1 MKRNAESPGKYRN
14 KVALSARFRRTES
27 GHFMSFGEETFWTVI
42 KRRIP
47 MEMMKNPEQQP
58 RPGRGKLILQFLK
71 GSKTFFFICM
81 FCSALSGLA
90 ETVMPQIVRVTV
102 DNIIGSASVENLSPV
117 IRSALA
123 AFGGP
128 EYLRVHLWI
137 MALAVV
143 AVALVNVAAIYCFR
157 VFNARG
163 GETLVKNMRD
173 TLYRHI
179 ARLPFQWH
187 MQNHTGDIIQ
197 RCTSD
202 IDTTRN
208 FISEQLIVLVRILF
222 MLVLSMMFM
231 FSMNVT
237 LTLIAMAP
245 LPVIVWYSIFF
256 HHKFRKGFQECD
268 ENEGKLSA
276 MVQENLTGVRVVRA
290 FGRER
295 YERDRFGKQ
304 NSFYTGLWVKLGKL
318 MAFFW
323 CSADILSGIQIMLVV
338 IFGVLFCLHRG
349 MTAGEFIAFVSY
361 NGMLVWPVR
370 QLGRMISEMS
380 KAGVGIDRIGYIMDA
395 EEEKDEP
402 DAFDAPMDGDI
413 RFEHVTF
420 GYEGSPEMLHD
431 VDLTIPAGTTLGI
444 LGGTGSGKSTMMYLL
459 DRLYPLPEEGGRIT
473 VGGTDIRKI
482 RLEHLRRNIGIVLQE
497 PFLFSRTLREN
508 LAITSPDLDEAALRD
523 AARTAC
529 LEETIASFSKGYD
542 TFVGERGVTL
552 SGGQKQRAAIARML
566 MRQTPIMIFDDSLS
580 AVDTETDAKIR
591 SALEKRFGSA
601 TIILISHRI
610 TTLSKADKVLVLDH
624 GSVAQFGTPAELS
637 ALPGLYQQIEGIQ
650 SFHGEDPSGD
660 PIHSAKQM
668 PRQIAADG
676 EEAQNRN
683 SCDDC
688 RESEVSE

>member
-1 MKRNAESPGKYRN
+1 M
-14 KVALSARFRRTES
+14 
-27 GHFMSFGEETFWTVI
+27 ETVKT
-42 KRRIP
+42 
-47 MEMMKNPEQQP
+47 PEQQP

-71 GSKTFFFICM
+71 GSKGFFLICM
-81 FCSALSGLA
+81 FCAALSALA
-90 ETVMPQIVRVTV
+90 DMITPQIIRVTV
-102 DNIIGSASVENLSPV
+102 DNILGSAPADTLSPAV
-117 IRSALA
+117 QRMLN

-128 EYLRVHLWI
+128 EALRGSLWI

-143 AVALVNVAAIYCFR
+143 IVAVVKAAALYGFR
-157 VFNARG
+157 VTNVRG

-179 ARLPFQWH
+179 EHLPFQWH

-208 FISEQLIVLVRILF
+208 FISEQLTGLIRILI
-222 MLVLSMMFM
+222 MLVLSMVFM
-231 FSMNVT
+231 LGMNVP

-304 NSFYTGLWVKLGKL
+304 NTFYTSLWVKLGRL

-323 CSADILSGIQIMLVV
+323 SSADILSGVQIMLVV
-338 IFGVLFCLHRG
+338 VFGVLFCLRKG

-395 EEEKDEP
+395 KEEKDLSDASEP
-402 DAFDAPMDGDI
+402 PMDGDI
-413 RFEHVTF
+413 RFEHVSF
-420 GYEGSPEMLHD
+420 SYEGCPEMLHD
-431 VDLTIPAGTTLGI
+431 IDLTIPAGSTLGI

-459 DRLYPLPEEGGRIT
+459 DRLYPLPEGSGRIT

-508 LAITSPDLDEAALRD
+508 LAITTPDLPEEELHS

-529 LEETIASFSKGYD
+529 LDETITGFTKGYD

-566 MRQTPIMIFDDSLS
+566 TRKTPIMIFDDSLS

-591 SALEKRFGSA
+591 AALEKRFGSA

-624 GSVAQFGTPAELS
+624 GKVAQFGTPAELS
-637 ALPGLYQQIEGIQ
+637 AQPGLYQQIEEIQ
-650 SFHGEDPSGD
+650 SYHAEEDSAGPDEREGKTAKDSLARERGE
-660 PIHSAKQM
+660 
-668 PRQIAADG
+668 R
-676 EEAQNRN
+676 
-683 SCDDC
+683 
-688 RESEVSE
+688 

>member
-1 MKRNAESPGKYRN
+1 
-14 KVALSARFRRTES
+14 
-27 GHFMSFGEETFWTVI
+27 
-42 KRRIP
+42 
-47 MEMMKNPEQQP
+47 MENIQTQDHIQP
-58 RPGRGKLILQFLK
+58 RKGRGKLILRFLK
-71 GSKTFFFICM
+71 GSKAFFILCM
-81 FCSALSGLA
+81 ICAALSALA
-90 ETVMPQIVRVTV
+90 DMITPQIIRVTV
-102 DNIIGSASVENLSPV
+102 DNILGSAPTNTLSPPV
-117 IRSALA
+117 RGMLD

-128 EYLRVHLWI
+128 EKLRGNLWI

-143 AVALVNVAAIYCFR
+143 AVAVVKVASQYGFR
-157 VFNARG
+157 VTNVRG
-163 GETLVKNMRD
+163 SETLVKTMRD

-179 ARLPFQWH
+179 ERLPFQWH

-208 FISEQLIVLVRILF
+208 FISEQLTNLIRIGIMLALSVVF
-222 MLVLSMMFM
+222 MLG
-231 FSMNVT
+231 MNVS

-245 LPVIVWYSIFF
+245 LPVIVWYSLFF
-256 HHKFRKGFQECD
+256 HKKFRKGFQECD

-304 NSFYTGLWVKLGKL
+304 NSFYTSLWVKLGKL

-323 CSADILSGIQIMLVV
+323 CSADILSGVQIMLVV
-338 IFGVLFCLHRG
+338 VFGVLFCLNRG

-395 EEEKDEP
+395 EEEKDAP
-402 DAFDAPMDGDI
+402 DAKDAPMDGDI
-413 RFEHVTF
+413 RFEHVSF
-420 GYEGSPEMLHD
+420 SYEGSPEMLHD
-431 VDLTIPAGTTLGI
+431 INLTIPAGTTLGI

-459 DRLYPLPEEGGRIT
+459 DRLYVLPEDGGRIT
-473 VGGTDIRKI
+473 IGGTDIRKI

-508 LAITSPDLDEAALRD
+508 LAITAPDLEEEEL
-523 AARTAC
+523 RTAAQAAC
-529 LEETIASFSKGYD
+529 LDETIQSFTRGYD
-542 TFVGERGVTL
+542 TAVGERGVTL

-566 MRQTPIMIFDDSLS
+566 TRPTPIMIFDDSLS

-591 SALEKRFGSA
+591 KELEKRFGSA

-610 TTLSKADKVLVLDH
+610 TTLSKADQVLVLDH
-624 GSVAQFGTPAELS
+624 GRVAQLGTPAELS
-637 ALPGLYQQIEGIQ
+637 RQDGLYREIEQIQ
-650 SFHGEDPSGD
+650 SISVSDVETAQDDGHGEV
-660 PIHSAKQM
+660 SA
-668 PRQIAADG
+668 
-676 EEAQNRN
+676 
-683 SCDDC
+683 
-688 RESEVSE
+688 